1 MALQRIILRDFVLVE
16 SLELELQ
23 AGFNVLTGETGA
35 GKSILLEALQLVMGA
50 RAESQVVREGT
61 AKADIS
67 AAFDPTD
74 ATRALLEEM
83 GIAADADDELLL
95 RRTIDSQGKSR
106 GWINGTPATATQ
118 LRALGALLVDIHG
131 QHAWQSL
138 LQPAS
143 TRQLLDAYGKI
154 DTTALANAWQ
164 NWTHAQQQLQ
174 QAQQSQAQIQEASER
189 LQWQIQEI
197 DRLHPAAGEWE
208 TLNEEHRRLAHAKE
222 LLDAAESSRLLLENE
237 HSGVLHSLHQAHTAL
252 QAQRHIAAEY
262 GEWADAL
269 DSAHIQIKE
278 VTRNLQGFLASTDLD
293 PARLNTLEQRLAD
306 WLALARRLHQQPEQL
321 VDFWQDCQ
329 QRWQALEQ
337 QQDLAALEQACQ
349 AAQQHYQ
356 QEADRITHLRQ
367 QAAGQLAQAVTDA
380 MQGLGMAG
388 GALQVAIQPS
398 TQAGAH
404 GQDAVELLVAGHAG
418 STPRP
423 IAKVASGGELSR
435 IALAIAV
442 TSSLLE
448 QVPTLVFDE
457 VDAGVGG
464 AVAHEVGRLMRQ
476 LGHNRQVLA
485 VTHLAQVAACAN
497 HHYLVSKKPGTA
509 TQAACSDVA
518 ALSTD
523 ARLQEIAR
531 MLGGHAQSKA
541 SLNHAREMLAQAQ
554 SGQSGQSG

>member
-1 MALQRIILRDFVLVE
+1 M
-16 SLELELQ
+16 
-23 AGFNVLTGETGA
+23 
-35 GKSILLEALQLVMGA
+35 
-50 RAESQVVREGT
+50 
-61 AKADIS
+61 
-67 AAFDPTD
+67 
-74 ATRALLEEM
+74 
-83 GIAADADDELLL
+83 
-95 RRTIDSQGKSR
+95 
-106 GWINGTPATATQ
+106 
-118 LRALGALLVDIHG
+118 
-131 QHAWQSL
+131 
-138 LQPAS
+138 
-143 TRQLLDAYGKI
+143 
-154 DTTALANAWQ
+154 
-164 NWTHAQQQLQ
+164 
-174 QAQQSQAQIQEASER
+174 
-189 LQWQIQEI
+189 
-197 DRLHPAAGEWE
+197 
-208 TLNEEHRRLAHAKE
+208 
-222 LLDAAESSRLLLENE
+222 LDAAESSRLLLENE

-321 VDFWQDCQ
+321 VDFWHDCQ

-337 QQDLAALEQACQ
+337 QQDLAALEHTCQ
-349 AAQQHYQ
+349 ATQQRYQ
-356 QEADRITHLRQ
+356 QEADRITQLRQ
-367 QAAGQLAQAVTDA
+367 QAAGQLSQAVTDA

-398 TQAGAH
+398 PQAGAH

-448 QVPTLVFDE
+448 QAPTLVFDE

-476 LGHNRQVLA
+476 LGHSRQVLA

>member
-83 GIAADADDELLL
+83 GITAEADDELLL
-95 RRTIDSQGKSR
+95 RRTIDVQGKSR

-164 NWTHAQQQLQ
+164 NWTQAQQQLQ
-174 QAQQSQAQIQEASER
+174 QAQQSQAQSQEASER

-197 DRLHPAAGEWE
+197 GRLHPAAGEWE

-278 VTRNLQGFLASTDLD
+278 VTRNLPGRLAGFGAAPAPATRAAGRFLARL
-293 PARLNTLEQRLAD
+293 PATLAGTG
-306 WLALARRLHQQPEQL
+306 
-321 VDFWQDCQ
+321 
-329 QRWQALEQ
+329 
-337 QQDLAALEQACQ
+337 AATRPGRFGTSL
-349 AAQQHYQ
+349 
-356 QEADRITHLRQ
+356 
-367 QAAGQLAQAVTDA
+367 
-380 MQGLGMAG
+380 
-388 GALQVAIQPS
+388 PS
-398 TQAGAH
+398 
-404 GQDAVELLVAGHAG
+404 
-418 STPRP
+418 RP
-423 IAKVASGGELSR
+423 
-435 IALAIAV
+435 
-442 TSSLLE
+442 
-448 QVPTLVFDE
+448 
-457 VDAGVGG
+457 
-464 AVAHEVGRLMRQ
+464 
-476 LGHNRQVLA
+476 
-485 VTHLAQVAACAN
+485 
-497 HHYLVSKKPGTA
+497 A
-509 TQAACSDVA
+509 T
-518 ALSTD
+518 LST
-523 ARLQEIAR
+523 R
-531 MLGGHAQSKA
+531 G
-541 SLNHAREMLAQAQ
+541 
-554 SGQSGQSG
+554 